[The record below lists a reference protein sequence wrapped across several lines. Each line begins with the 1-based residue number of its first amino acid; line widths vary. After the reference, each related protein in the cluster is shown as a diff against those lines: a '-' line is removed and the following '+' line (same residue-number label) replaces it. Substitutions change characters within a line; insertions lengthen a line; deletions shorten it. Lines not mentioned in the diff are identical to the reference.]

1 VSAALRERLEAE
13 RAEARELLAK
23 MRPELVL
30 QRLREG
36 PAAEPGDA
44 ADAPTLRER
53 LEVERAEA
61 RELLGRMR
69 PRQMVARVKGP
80 EEPTARQP
88 SGGGGA
94 GSTLAVVAGCFLL
107 GLLLARLLDWRGH
120 AHPAG

>member
-1 VSAALRERLEAE
+1 MNAALRERIEAE
-13 RAEARELLAK
+13 RAEARELFAK

-36 PAAEPGDA
+36 PAEGRGEA

-69 PRQMVARVKGP
+69 PRQMAARVKGP
-80 EEPTARQP
+80 QEPTAAQP

-94 GSTLAVVAGCFLL
+94 GNTLAVVAGCFVL

-120 AHPAG
+120 AHPQG